1 MSFALQQ
8 FFKDF
13 YNIRVSS
20 YTCGAGMVV
29 LLYDFVL
36 TFPEE
41 IKYIWSGKQT
51 FNAVKLMF
59 LWNRYLVVPWI
70 VVSNFHI
77 AAIRGPLTDT
87 CKVRSVTGILMRRSC
102 RIFIPA
108 NALIQ
113 GISIIVGIQLLALRV
128 LALYRNNIRVRL
140 ALYAYLG
147 VCHSILFVLVG
158 ISMSRFVPYLK
169 YLDSIQSCYTIPDPL
184 IKVIYIPPL
193 AAETGIMLLQIFNHF
208 QRRKEHNLLRT
219 RLMSTL
225 FRDGYLW
232 YITVLSVRL
241 LCILVY
247 EFAPLSLWFVGNQL
261 EWPLSTALISRFFLQ
276 LRGAIDEE
284 QAMFLP
290 GPDTAGSLGFV
301 RGKHQHSSPGVD
313 SVPARAYPTFNPN
326 QREVYIDE
334 SPLPL
339 QELRRMRI
347 GNTQHL
353 AKV

>member
-70 VVSNFHI
+70 VFSNFHI

-87 CKVRSVTGILMRRSC
+87 
-102 RIFIPA
+102 
-108 NALIQ
+108 
-113 GISIIVGIQLLALRV
+113 
-128 LALYRNNIRVRL
+128 
-140 ALYAYLG
+140 
-147 VCHSILFVLVG
+147 
-158 ISMSRFVPYLK
+158 
-169 YLDSIQSCYTIPDPL
+169 SCYTIPDPL